1 MNFANKKTNQPNF
14 KFGKKI
20 PGTEL
25 YYDDI
30 KVSMS
35 GKEGLRKELQLFN
48 GKNCVATFGVY
59 SREAAWRLKFDKTS
73 FIMDPNGEIAVGP
86 QTEEV
91 KKFFDLLINKYE
103 QKEEKKQKFTFG
115 KKLVENKKPGFT
127 FGNKV
132 RE

>member
-1 MNFANKKTNQPNF
+1 MKFTKNTKPNF

-30 KVSMS
+30 KVSRS
-35 GKEGLRKELQLFN
+35 GKKGLQLFN
-48 GKNCVATFGVY
+48 GKDCVATFGVY
-59 SREAAWRLKFDKTS
+59 SGEAWRLDFDKTS
-73 FIMDPNGEIAVGP
+73 FIMDPNGEIVVGP

-91 KKFFDLLINKYE
+91 KKFFDSLIKKYE
-103 QKEEKKQKFTFG
+103 QNKDKMFTFG
-115 KKLVENKKPGFT
+115 KKKTTFT
-127 FGNKV
+127 FVDKT